1 MASIERTAY
10 ARFTSLLSAQE
21 LHTLYHPHPTDEER
35 HFVIDQAREA
45 ASQLTLLTLLK
56 CQQHLGYM
64 PLLTEVPQ
72 RIQESIV

>member
-1 MASIERTAY
+1 MASIERTAFP
-10 ARFTSLLSAQE
+10 RFTSLLSAQE
-21 LHTLYHPHPTDEER
+21 LHTLYHPTDEER

-72 RIQESIV
+72 QIQESIV

>member
-1 MASIERTAY
+1 MASIEWTAY
-10 ARFTSLLSAQE
+10 PRFTSLLSAQE
-21 LHTLYHPHPTDEER
+21 LHTLYHPTDEER

-64 PLLTEVPQ
+64 PLPTEVPQ
-72 RIQESIV
+72 QIQESIA